1 MKAALSWL
9 ARTALLYVLL
19 ALAIA
24 LAMVAWPRAAGFLE
38 GWEEDAAGPA
48 EVSARIAAARDAA
61 QARLEERE
69 RAARTASL
77 DALEA
82 RIAAARAQREMRKAA
97 LEANESEFLARYR
110 PSRIIAR
117 KRAEIELALVENE
130 LALLEAAREPRTA
143 YEAARSYLE
152 NNPRMPTEAAI
163 AAARRRCMRDR
174 AALEAFEA
182 RWEIEQGLREAFRSE
197 RSALEA
203 AVRESC
209 PRAQTLADRRMRA
222 LDAAAEAGRARGA
235 LAALAAE
242 PIPRDIAQGTSRTLL
257 RDIALKA
264 LWALLAI
271 LLLPP
276 ALRVLLYYGLAPL
289 AEKRPPLRFDD
300 PAASPAFLPAGES
313 RVSLALVLGE
323 GEEAIVRQ
331 DFLQSS
337 SLKGAKRT
345 RWLLDWSHPIASVAS
360 GMRFLTAVGGVGEE
374 VLVSAVKD
382 PLAELALLEIPPG
395 GAAVVRPSAL
405 AGLVQRESEPVRI
418 STRWRLFSLPA
429 WLTFQLRY
437 FVFHGPARLVLKGG
451 RGVRIEP
458 ARRGR
463 IVGQGQ
469 LIGFSTDCAYSV
481 IRTETFWPYFFGRE
495 ELLKDR
501 IEQGA
506 GVLLVEE
513 APLAGRSGVGRGIE
527 GAMDAFLKLF
537 GV

>member
-9 ARTALLYVLL
+9 ARTAVLYVLL

-24 LAMVAWPRAAGFLE
+24 LAMAAWPRAAGFVE
-38 GWEEDAAGPA
+38 GWQDDAAGPA
-48 EVSARIAAARDAA
+48 EVTARISALREEAEA
-61 QARLEERE
+61 QLETRE
-69 RAARTASL
+69 DAARTATLEAL
-77 DALEA
+77 DARVETVSAERARREA
-82 RIAAARAQREMRKAA
+82 DLAARED
-97 LEANESEFLARYR
+97 EFLARYR
-110 PSRIIAR
+110 PSRIVER
-117 KRAEIELALVENE
+117 KRAEIALALATRE
-130 LALLEAAREPRTA
+130 LALLEAAREPRA
-143 YEAARSYLE
+143 ALEAARGYLDE
-152 NNPRMPTEAAI
+152 NPRMPTEAAI
-163 AAARRRCMRDR
+163 AAARRRCARDR

-182 RWEIEQGLREAFRSE
+182 RWNIEQGLREAFRSE

-203 AVRESC
+203 ALRESC
-209 PRAQTLADRRMRA
+209 ARARTLAARRERA
-222 LDAAAEAGRARGA
+222 LDAVADVRRARA
-235 LAALAAE
+235 QLANLAAE
-242 PIPRDIAQGTSRTLL
+242 PIPQELAQNLSHTLL

-276 ALRVLLYYGLAPL
+276 ALRVVLYYGLTPI
-289 AEKRPPLRFDD
+289 AETRPPLRFAD
-300 PAASPAFLPAGES
+300 PAGAPPVPPAGES
-313 RVSLALVLGE
+313 RVSLSITLGE
-323 GEEAIVRQ
+323 GEEAVVRQ

-337 SLKGAKRT
+337 SLSGTKRT
-345 RWLLDWSHPIASVAS
+345 RWLLDWSHPVASCAS
-360 GMRFLTAVGGVGEE
+360 GMRFLTAVGGAGEE
-374 VLVSAVKD
+374 VLVSAVAD
-382 PLAELALLEIPPG
+382 PLAELALLEIPAG

-405 AGLVQRESEPVRI
+405 AGLVQRAGEPVRI
-418 STRWRLFSLPA
+418 TTRWRLFSLPA

-495 ELLKDR
+495 ALLKDR
-501 IEQGA
+501 IEEGA

-513 APLAGRSGVGRGIE
+513 APLAGRGGIRRGFE
-527 GAMDAFLKLF
+527 GAFDAVLKLF
-537 GV
+537 GI